1 MNIQFF
7 GATGEVTGSCYLV
20 TCGDQRVLVDCG
32 LIQGSRSHEKHNRDD
47 FPFDPASIDAV
58 VLTHAHLDHSGR
70 LPVLVKR
77 GFAGRIHTHPATID
91 LCEIMLADAGY
102 LNEREAHWENKRR
115 NRKTQDPV
123 KPLFTRKEALD
134 SIERFDGHEYD
145 DPFQVCS
152 GITCTLRDAGHILG
166 SAIVELSLVE
176 MSLTEN
182 SLCRKLVFSGDLGNP
197 GAPILRDP
205 HPVSSADLVVM
216 ESTYGDRLHRPWSST
231 WEEMGEVIA
240 HANSAHG
247 NILIPA
253 FTIGRTQ
260 LLLYTFREFFDE
272 WRLDNW
278 SIVLDTPMGI
288 AATEVYE
295 RYPRL
300 YDASAKRIYTTDGNP
315 FDLPNFYA
323 SKTTEDSM
331 KLNEIDSGVIVIAG
345 SGMCTGGRIKHHLKH
360 NISGEQNKIMMVGF
374 QARGTTGRQ
383 LVDGADQIRLWD
395 KDYAVNAE
403 VHTIGGLSA
412 HADQNDLCDWF
423 GAIDGSPVCAL
434 VHGEPLAA
442 EALESRLIEQGVRQV
457 IRPKYQQKI
466 DLAD

>member
-1 MNIQFF
+1 MDIQFF
-7 GATGEVTGSCYLV
+7 GATEEVTGSCYLV

-47 FPFDPASIDAV
+47 FPLDPVSIDAV

-70 LPVLVKR
+70 LPVLIKR
-77 GFAGRIHTHPATID
+77 GFTGRIHTHPATVD

-102 LNEREAHWENKRR
+102 LNEKEAQWENKRR
-115 NRKTQDPV
+115 NRKNQDPV
-123 KPLFTRKEALD
+123 KPIFTRKEALD
-134 SIERFDGHEYD
+134 SIEQFVGHEYD
-145 DPFQVCS
+145 ELFEVCS

-166 SAIVELSLVE
+166 SAIVELSLTE
-176 MSLTEN
+176 DSLR
-182 SLCRKLVFSGDLGNP
+182 RKLVFSGDLGNP

-240 HANSAHG
+240 NANSAHG

-260 LLLYTFREFFDE
+260 LLLYTFREFYAE

-300 YDASAKRIYTTDGNP
+300 YDASAKRIHTTDGNP

-323 SKTTEDSM
+323 SKSSEDSM
-331 KLNEIDSGVIVIAG
+331 KLNELDSGVIVIAG

-360 NISGEQNKIMMVGF
+360 NISGAQNKIMIVGF
-374 QARGTTGRQ
+374 QARGTTGRK
-383 LVDGADQIRLWD
+383 LVDGASQIRLWD
-395 KDYAVNAE
+395 RDYAVNAQ

-412 HADQNDLCDWF
+412 HADQDDLCNWF
-423 GAIDGSPVCAL
+423 GAINGSPACAL
-434 VHGEPLAA
+434 VHGELRAA
-442 EALESRLIEQGVRQV
+442 ESLESRLIEQGVQRV
-457 IRPKYQQKI
+457 MRPVYGQKI
-466 DLAD
+466 DLADC

>member
-1 MNIQFF
+1 
-7 GATGEVTGSCYLV
+7 V
-20 TCGDQRVLVDCG
+20 
-32 LIQGSRSHEKHNRDD
+32 H
-47 FPFDPASIDAV
+47 IDHV
-58 VLTHAHLDHSGR
+58 
-70 LPVLVKR
+70 
-77 GFAGRIHTHPATID
+77 GRIPY
-91 LCEIMLADAGY
+91 LLAAGFSGPIYCSEPSARLLPLVLKDAFKIG
-102 LNEREAHWENKRR
+102 
-115 NRKTQDPV
+115 
-123 KPLFTRKEALD
+123 FTRDRRMIEKFGERLASMIVPVPYGKWQPIGLQGARKLD
-134 SIERFDGHEYD
+134 IRLQ
-145 DPFQVCS
+145 P
-152 GITCTLRDAGHILG
+152 AGHILG

-240 HANSAHG
+240 NANSAHG

-260 LLLYTFREFFDE
+260 LLLYTFRDFFDE

-360 NISGEQNKIMMVGF
+360 NISGEQNKIMIVGF